1 MAQKA
6 EVIAVSM
13 YVQYCNPRL
22 AFIGQN
28 ASMSKA
34 GNQGRQVRQAP
45 IGKGGSLGGPKL
57 QGSAMFSHRMAIISS
72 N

>member
-6 EVIAVSM
+6 EVTVSVD
-13 YVQYCNPRL
+13 VQYDNLRL
-22 AFIGQN
+22 AFIGQDV
-28 ASMSKA
+28 SMSKA

-57 QGSAMFSHRMAIISS
+57 QGSAKFSHRMAIISS